1 MSTILS
7 LDPNAIDPD
16 EAGRIGLFYPAKAE
30 ALGYLMQRDGQN
42 DPIKV
47 VHNKASSEYQ
57 YRLVAGL
64 HRLKGCL
71 SAGIKVRAV
80 VIDKTDDLRGMQ
92 ASENVDRRE
101 LEPLERAMFVHAV
114 VTRVKVQLAAQH
126 GDISQHAL
134 AGKARALRAQETE
147 RDIAKEDVAAARD
160 NLSLAYGWNEQVA
173 EACGLGVRDIQRSM
187 RIYRCILEPC
197 RDLIDAFKDHPVAKN
212 ASALKS
218 IALLNS
224 QVTRRRIIEMLLA
237 EPGLTIDEAHD
248 RLFPP
253 KKQQLS
259 DTEKRVARTKNAFA
273 DLGTAEFRAF
283 SELLV
288 FDMSDFRR
296 RALRDAL
303 NAALEGSEAAK

>member
-7 LDPNAIDPD
+7 LDPSNIDPD

-80 VIDKTDDLRGMQ
+80 VIDKTDDLRGIQ

-114 VTRVKVQLAAQH
+114 VTRVKVQLAGQH

-160 NLSLAYGWNEQVA
+160 NLSLAYGWNEQTA

-187 RIYRCILEPC
+187 RIYRCVVEEN
-197 RDLIDAFKDHPVAKN
+197 RDLMDAFKDLDVAKS
-212 ASALKS
+212 ADALLKIAALKDAS
-218 IALLNS
+218 VRRKVVETLIKGPKDLEYVFRMLGITTDKPEVTPFTKYSS
-224 QVTRRRIIEMLLA
+224 QIL
-237 EPGLTIDEAHD
+237 GG
-248 RLFPP
+248 F
-253 KKQQLS
+253 
-259 DTEKRVARTKNAFA
+259 AR
-273 DLGTAEFRAF
+273 LGTAEKRRFIPD
-283 SELLV
+283 LV
-288 FDMSDFRR
+288 GAIPKGM
-296 RALRDAL
+296 RALVREELDRLDA
-303 NAALEGSEAAK
+303 EGGYA

>member
-1 MSTILS
+1 MSTTFFI
-7 LDPNAIDPD
+7 DPNTIDPD

-47 VHNKASSEYQ
+47 VLIKASSAYR
-57 YRLVAGL
+57 YRLVSGL

-71 SAGIKVRAV
+71 SAGIKVAAV
-80 VIDKTDDLRGMQ
+80 VIGDTDDLRGIQ

-160 NLSLAYGWNEQVA
+160 NLSLAYGWNEQTA
-173 EACGLGVRDIQRSM
+173 EACGLGVRDIKRSM
-187 RIYRCILEPC
+187 RIYRCIVEPC

-212 ASALKS
+212 ASALKV
-218 IALLNS
+218 IAAEKTAS
-224 QVTRRRIIEMLLA
+224 TRRRIIEALIGDVEKTLEQAMQEIDPKAKKEVSHYDKFSNQVRGGWSRLTTSEKRMFIPTFA
-237 EPGLTIDEAHD
+237 KEIPPGMRKIFKEELD
-248 RLFPP
+248 RL
-253 KKQQLS
+253 
-259 DTEKRVARTKNAFA
+259 D
-273 DLGTAEFRAF
+273 AEGG
-283 SELLV
+283 
-288 FDMSDFRR
+288 
-296 RALRDAL
+296 DA
-303 NAALEGSEAAK
+303 